1 MSFILDALKK
11 SEHKRRARDEGEAR
25 AIFEPV
31 GVKTSF
37 SRYWIMLVVVL
48 LLCAI
53 LLLGVLLWQ
62 RSWQDDST
70 LEQPAAAT
78 RQRTTATQPSVA
90 VPLAPSSD
98 VVRPAAQRQSEPD
111 RLLKPVE
118 EQPVGEQPVEEQP
131 VEEQPDIAAAPQNS
145 TPAVSAAEDRIY
157 SISELPANVR
167 GRLPTLQ
174 MALHAYN
181 PADPAASLAQINGRL
196 VRKGSPA
203 GDNLTVAEI
212 TADGV
217 ILRAD
222 DYRFLLPRRGQ

>member
-118 EQPVGEQPVEEQP
+118 EQPVGEQP
-131 VEEQPDIAAAPQNS
+131 DIAAAPQNS

-203 GDNLTVAEI
+203 GDSLTVAEI

>member
-118 EQPVGEQPVEEQP
+118 EQPVGEQP
-131 VEEQPDIAAAPQNS
+131 DIAAAPQNS